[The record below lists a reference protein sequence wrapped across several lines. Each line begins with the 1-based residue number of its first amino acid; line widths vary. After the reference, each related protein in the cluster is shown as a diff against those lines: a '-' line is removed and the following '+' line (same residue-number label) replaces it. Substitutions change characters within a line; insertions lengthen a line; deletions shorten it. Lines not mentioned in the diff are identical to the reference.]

1 MRGERGCG
9 FSGTECSR
17 FPLPPFLQARVTLE
31 DVAVHFSQEEWRLVD
46 EAQRRLYLRVMLENF
61 ALVSSLGKTQPHQG
75 LGLDSPPSPL
85 PSQSAAWTSARL
97 PPQVS
102 GGCCMGRSGGF
113 ALPSSLPCGPN
124 TEPFWEGFK
133 VSR

>member
-31 DVAVHFSQEEWRLVD
+31 DVAVHFSREEWRLVD

-75 LGLDSPPSPL
+75 LGLDSPPSPSPL
-85 PSQSAAWTSARL
+85 SVRGLDLSTAASPGVGGLLYGQVRWVCTALFSPLRSQY
-97 PPQVS
+97 
-102 GGCCMGRSGGF
+102 
-113 ALPSSLPCGPN
+113 
-124 TEPFWEGFK
+124 
-133 VSR
+133 